1 MVPRSLVPCWT
12 RLFLLPQLL
21 HTIVDEEDKMG
32 LREKLEELRKQ
43 GIQEIK
49 ASADLDHLNDIR
61 VKMLGKKGPLTTV
74 LRGMKD
80 LSKEERPKVGKFAN
94 EIRDELAQALEAKK
108 AELATARLN
117 AKLAAE
123 TLDVTL
129 PGTPTVQGQPHVI
142 QQIID
147 QLVDLFVGMGYQVA
161 VGDEVEQDEYNFERL
176 NLPKDHPARD
186 MQDTFY
192 VTPSVLMRTQTSPMQ
207 ARMMEKHDFANGP
220 LKMISPGKVYRRDTD
235 DATHS
240 HQFHQVEGLVVGEH
254 VTMAD
259 LKGTL
264 EVVAK
269 TLFGDELAVR
279 LRPSYFPFT
288 EPSVEADI
296 TCFNCLG
303 QGCAICKHT
312 GWLEVLG
319 AGMVHPNVLKMSGVD
334 PEVYGG
340 FAFGLGPDRFAMIKY
355 GVEDI
360 RDFYQ
365 NDVRFLNQ
373 FNQKG

>member
-1 MVPRSLVPCWT
+1 
-12 RLFLLPQLL
+12 
-21 HTIVDEEDKMG
+21 MG
-32 LREKLEELRKQ
+32 LREKLEELRQQ
-43 GIQEIK
+43 GLNEI
-49 ASADLDHLNDIR
+49 ANSDDLKNVNDIR
-61 VKMLGKKGPLTTV
+61 VKLLGKKGPITNV
-74 LRGMKD
+74 LRGMRD
-80 LSKEERPKVGKFAN
+80 LSAEERPKVGKFAN
-94 EIRDELAQALEAKK
+94 EVRDELQQALEDKK
-108 AELATARLN
+108 SSLEQALMN
-117 AKLAAE
+117 AKLQSE
-123 TLDVTL
+123 SIDVTL
-129 PGTPTVQGQPHVI
+129 PGTPVAQGQPHVI

-147 QLVDLFVGMGYQVA
+147 QLVDLFIGMGYEVA
-161 VGDEVEQDEYNFERL
+161 VGDEVEQEEYNFEKL
-176 NLPKDHPARD
+176 NLPKNHPARD

-192 VTPSVLMRTQTSPMQ
+192 ITPSVLMRTQTSPMQ
-207 ARMMEKHDFANGP
+207 ARMMEKHDFSQGP

-264 EVVAK
+264 EVVAQN
-269 TLFGDELAVR
+269 LFGDQLKVR

-288 EPSVEADI
+288 EPSVEADV

-303 QGCAICKHT
+303 KGCAICKGT
-312 GWLEVLG
+312 GWIEVLG

-334 PEVYGG
+334 PDVYGG

-365 NDVRFLNQ
+365 NDMRFLTQ
-373 FNQKG
+373 FDQKG

>member
-1 MVPRSLVPCWT
+1 
-12 RLFLLPQLL
+12 
-21 HTIVDEEDKMG
+21 MG
-32 LREKLEELRKQ
+32 LREKLEELRQQ
-43 GIQEIK
+43 GLNEIANSDGLK
-49 ASADLDHLNDIR
+49 NVNDIR
-61 VKMLGKKGPLTTV
+61 VKLLGKKGPITNV
-74 LRGMKD
+74 LRGMRD
-80 LSKEERPKVGKFAN
+80 LSAEERPKVGKFAN
-94 EIRDELAQALEAKK
+94 EVRDELQQALEDKK
-108 AELATARLN
+108 SSLEQALMN
-117 AKLAAE
+117 AKLQSE
-123 TLDVTL
+123 SIDVTL
-129 PGTPTVQGQPHVI
+129 PGTPVAQGQPHVI

-147 QLVDLFVGMGYQVA
+147 QLVDLFIGMGYEVA
-161 VGDEVEQDEYNFERL
+161 VGDEVEQEEYNFEKL

-192 VTPSVLMRTQTSPMQ
+192 ITPSVLMRTQTSPMQ
-207 ARMMEKHDFANGP
+207 ARMMETHDFSKGP

-264 EVVAK
+264 EVVAQN
-269 TLFGDELAVR
+269 LFGDQLKVR

-288 EPSVEADI
+288 EPSVEADV

-303 QGCAICKHT
+303 KGCAICKGN
-312 GWLEVLG
+312 GWIEVLG

-334 PEVYGG
+334 PDVYGG

-365 NDVRFLNQ
+365 NDMRFLTQ
-373 FNQKG
+373 FDQKG

>member
-1 MVPRSLVPCWT
+1 
-12 RLFLLPQLL
+12 
-21 HTIVDEEDKMG
+21 MG
-32 LREKLEELRKQ
+32 LREKLEELRQQ
-43 GIQEIK
+43 GLNEI
-49 ASADLDHLNDIR
+49 ANSDDLKNVNDIR
-61 VKMLGKKGPLTTV
+61 VKLLGKKGPITNV
-74 LRGMKD
+74 LRGMRD
-80 LSKEERPKVGKFAN
+80 LSAEERPKVGKFAN
-94 EIRDELAQALEAKK
+94 EVRDELQQALEDKK
-108 AELATARLN
+108 SSLEQALMN
-117 AKLAAE
+117 AKLQSE
-123 TLDVTL
+123 SIDVTL
-129 PGTPTVQGQPHVI
+129 PGTPVAQGQPHVI

-147 QLVDLFVGMGYQVA
+147 QLVDLFIGMGYEVA
-161 VGDEVEQDEYNFERL
+161 VGDEVEQEEYNFEKL

-192 VTPSVLMRTQTSPMQ
+192 ITPSVLMRTQTSPMQ
-207 ARMMEKHDFANGP
+207 ARMMETHDFSKEP

-264 EVVAK
+264 EVVAQN
-269 TLFGDELAVR
+269 LFGDQLKVR

-288 EPSVEADI
+288 EPSVEADV

-303 QGCAICKHT
+303 KGCAICKGN
-312 GWLEVLG
+312 GWIEVLG

-334 PEVYGG
+334 PDVYGG

-365 NDVRFLNQ
+365 NDMRFLTQ
-373 FNQKG
+373 FDQKG

>member
-1 MVPRSLVPCWT
+1 
-12 RLFLLPQLL
+12 
-21 HTIVDEEDKMG
+21 MG
-32 LREKLEELRKQ
+32 LREKLEELCQQ
-43 GIQEIK
+43 GLNEI
-49 ASADLDHLNDIR
+49 ANSDDLKNVNDIR
-61 VKMLGKKGPLTTV
+61 VKLLGKKGPITNV
-74 LRGMKD
+74 LRGMRD
-80 LSKEERPKVGKFAN
+80 LSAEERPKVGKFAN
-94 EIRDELAQALEAKK
+94 EVRDELQQALEDKK
-108 AELATARLN
+108 SSLEQALMN
-117 AKLAAE
+117 AKLQSE
-123 TLDVTL
+123 SIDVTL
-129 PGTPTVQGQPHVI
+129 PGTPVAQGQPHVI

-147 QLVDLFVGMGYQVA
+147 QLVDLFIGMGYEVA
-161 VGDEVEQDEYNFERL
+161 VGDEVEQEEYNFEKL

-192 VTPSVLMRTQTSPMQ
+192 ITPSVLMRTQTSPMQ
-207 ARMMEKHDFANGP
+207 ARMMETHDFSKGP

-264 EVVAK
+264 EVVAQN
-269 TLFGDELAVR
+269 LFGDQLKVR

-288 EPSVEADI
+288 EPSVEADV

-303 QGCAICKHT
+303 KGCAICKGN
-312 GWLEVLG
+312 GWIEVLG

-334 PEVYGG
+334 PDVYGG

-365 NDVRFLNQ
+365 NDMRFLTQ
-373 FNQKG
+373 FDQKG

>member
-1 MVPRSLVPCWT
+1 
-12 RLFLLPQLL
+12 
-21 HTIVDEEDKMG
+21 MG
-32 LREKLEELRKQ
+32 IKEELEQLQAQ
-43 GIQEIK
+43 GLQEITT
-49 ASADLDHLNDIR
+49 ATDLDQVGQLQVHL
-61 VKMLGKKGPLTTV
+61 LGKKGQLTTI

-80 LSKEERPKVGKFAN
+80 LTKEERPVVGQLAN
-94 EIRDELAQALEAKK
+94 QVRDAFKAALDEKRAALEQA
-108 AELATARLN
+108 ALDAA
-117 AKLAAE
+117 LAAE
-123 TLDVTL
+123 TIDVTL

-147 QLVDLFVGMGYQVA
+147 QLEDLFIGMGYEVA
-161 VGDEVEQDEYNFERL
+161 VGDEVEEEVYNFEKL

-192 VTPSVLMRTQTSPMQ
+192 VTPGILMRTQTSPMQ
-207 ARMMEKHDFANGP
+207 ARMLEQHDFSKGP

-240 HQFHQVEGLVVGEH
+240 HQFHQVEGIVVGEH
-254 VTMAD
+254 VTMGD

-264 EVVAK
+264 EAVAQN
-269 TLFGDELAVR
+269 LFGDQLAVR

-288 EPSVEADI
+288 EPSVEADV
-296 TCFNCLG
+296 TCFNCMG
-303 QGCAICKHT
+303 KGCAICKST
-312 GWLEVLG
+312 GWIEVLG

-334 PEVYGG
+334 PERYGG
-340 FAFGLGPDRFAMIKY
+340 FAFGLGPDRFAMLKY

-365 NDVRFLNQ
+365 NDVRFLTQ
-373 FNQKG
+373 FDQKGQN

>member
-1 MVPRSLVPCWT
+1 
-12 RLFLLPQLL
+12 
-21 HTIVDEEDKMG
+21 MG
-32 LREKLEELRKQ
+32 LREKLEELRQQ
-43 GIQEIK
+43 GLNEI
-49 ASADLDHLNDIR
+49 ANSDDLKNVNDIR
-61 VKMLGKKGPLTTV
+61 VKLLGKKGPITNV
-74 LRGMKD
+74 LRGMRD
-80 LSKEERPKVGKFAN
+80 LCAEERPKVGKFGN
-94 EIRDELAQALEAKK
+94 EVRDELQQALEDKK
-108 AELATARLN
+108 SSLEQALMN
-117 AKLAAE
+117 AKLQSE
-123 TLDVTL
+123 SIDVTL
-129 PGTPTVQGQPHVI
+129 PGTPVAQGQPHVI

-147 QLVDLFVGMGYQVA
+147 QLVDLFIGMGYEVA
-161 VGDEVEQDEYNFERL
+161 VGDEVEQEEYNFEKL

-192 VTPSVLMRTQTSPMQ
+192 ITPSVLMRTQTSPMQ
-207 ARMMEKHDFANGP
+207 ARMMETHDFSKGP

-264 EVVAK
+264 EVVAQN
-269 TLFGDELAVR
+269 LFGDQLKVR

-288 EPSVEADI
+288 EPSVEADV

-303 QGCAICKHT
+303 KGCAICKGN
-312 GWLEVLG
+312 GWIEVLG

-334 PEVYGG
+334 PDVYGG

-365 NDVRFLNQ
+365 NDMRFLTQ
-373 FNQKG
+373 FDQKG

>member
-1 MVPRSLVPCWT
+1 
-12 RLFLLPQLL
+12 
-21 HTIVDEEDKMG
+21 MG
-32 LREKLEELRKQ
+32 LREKLEELRQQ
-43 GIQEIK
+43 GLNEI
-49 ASADLDHLNDIR
+49 ANSDDLKNVNDIR
-61 VKMLGKKGPLTTV
+61 VKLLGKKGPITNV
-74 LRGMKD
+74 LRGMRD
-80 LSKEERPKVGKFAN
+80 LSAEERPKVGKFAN
-94 EIRDELAQALEAKK
+94 EVRDELQQALEDKK
-108 AELATARLN
+108 SSLEQALMN
-117 AKLAAE
+117 AKLQSE
-123 TLDVTL
+123 SIDVTL
-129 PGTPTVQGQPHVI
+129 PGTPVAQGQPHVI

-147 QLVDLFVGMGYQVA
+147 QLVDLFIGMGYEVA
-161 VGDEVEQDEYNFERL
+161 VGDEVEQEEYNFEKL

-192 VTPSVLMRTQTSPMQ
+192 ITPSVLMRTQTSPMQ
-207 ARMMEKHDFANGP
+207 ARMMETHDFSKGP

-264 EVVAK
+264 EVVAQN
-269 TLFGDELAVR
+269 LFGDQLKVR

-288 EPSVEADI
+288 EPSVEADV

-303 QGCAICKHT
+303 KGCAICKRN
-312 GWLEVLG
+312 GWIDVLG
-319 AGMVHPNVLKMSGVD
+319 AAMVHPNVLKMSGVD
-334 PEVYGG
+334 PHVYGG

-360 RDFYQ
+360 RDLYQ
-365 NDVRFLNQ
+365 NDMRFLTQ
-373 FNQKG
+373 FDQKG

>member
-1 MVPRSLVPCWT
+1 MPNWS
-12 RLFLLPQLL
+12 RLRPIWCLN
-21 HTIVDEEDKMG
+21 
-32 LREKLEELRKQ
+32 
-43 GIQEIK
+43 EI
-49 ASADLDHLNDIR
+49 ANSDDLKNVNDIR
-61 VKMLGKKGPLTTV
+61 VKLLGKKGPITNV
-74 LRGMKD
+74 LRGMRD
-80 LSKEERPKVGKFAN
+80 LSAEERPKVGKFSK
-94 EIRDELAQALEAKK
+94 EVRDELQQALEDKK
-108 AELATARLN
+108 SSLEQALMN
-117 AKLAAE
+117 AKLQSE
-123 TLDVTL
+123 SIDVTL
-129 PGTPTVQGQPHVI
+129 PGTPVAQGQPHVI

-147 QLVDLFVGMGYQVA
+147 QLVDLFIGMGYEVA
-161 VGDEVEQDEYNFERL
+161 VGDEVEQEEYNFEKL

-192 VTPSVLMRTQTSPMQ
+192 ITPSVLMRTQTSPMQ
-207 ARMMEKHDFANGP
+207 ARMMETHDFSKGP

-264 EVVAK
+264 EVVAQN
-269 TLFGDELAVR
+269 LFGDQLKVR

-288 EPSVEADI
+288 EPSVEADV

-303 QGCAICKHT
+303 KGCAICKGN
-312 GWLEVLG
+312 GWIEVLG

-334 PEVYGG
+334 PDVYGG

-365 NDVRFLNQ
+365 NDMRFLTQ
-373 FNQKG
+373 FDQKG

>member
-1 MVPRSLVPCWT
+1 
-12 RLFLLPQLL
+12 
-21 HTIVDEEDKMG
+21 MG

-49 ASADLDHLNDIR
+49 ASADLEHLNDIR

-240 HQFHQVEGLVVGEH
+240 HQFHQVEGLVVGEY

>member
-1 MVPRSLVPCWT
+1 
-12 RLFLLPQLL
+12 
-21 HTIVDEEDKMG
+21 MG
-32 LREKLEELRKQ
+32 LREKLEELRQQ
-43 GIQEIK
+43 GLNEI
-49 ASADLDHLNDIR
+49 ANSDDLKNVNDIR
-61 VKMLGKKGPLTTV
+61 VKLLGKKGPITNV
-74 LRGMKD
+74 LRGMRD
-80 LSKEERPKVGKFAN
+80 LSAEERPKVGKFAN
-94 EIRDELAQALEAKK
+94 EVRDELRQALEDKK
-108 AELATARLN
+108 SSLEQALMN
-117 AKLAAE
+117 AKLQSE
-123 TLDVTL
+123 SIDVTL
-129 PGTPTVQGQPHVI
+129 PGTPVAQGQPHVI

-147 QLVDLFVGMGYQVA
+147 QLVDLFIGMGYEVA
-161 VGDEVEQDEYNFERL
+161 VGDEVEQEEYNFEKL

-192 VTPSVLMRTQTSPMQ
+192 ITPSVLMRTQTSPMQ
-207 ARMMEKHDFANGP
+207 ARMMETHDFSKGP

-264 EVVAK
+264 EVVAQN
-269 TLFGDELAVR
+269 LFGDQLKVR

-288 EPSVEADI
+288 EPSVEADV

-303 QGCAICKHT
+303 KGCAICKGN
-312 GWLEVLG
+312 GWIEVLG
-319 AGMVHPNVLKMSGVD
+319 AGMVHPNVLRMSGVD
-334 PEVYGG
+334 PDVYGG

-365 NDVRFLNQ
+365 NDMRFLTQ
-373 FNQKG
+373 FDQKG

>member
-1 MVPRSLVPCWT
+1 MSLKD
-12 RLFLLPQLL
+12 QL
-21 HTIVDEEDKMG
+21 T
-32 LREKLEELRKQ
+32 ELRAQ
-43 GIQEIK
+43 ALEAIQNSTDDQAINE
-49 ASADLDHLNDIR
+49 AR
-61 VKMLGKKGPLTTV
+61 VKFLGKKGPITAV

-80 LSKEERPKVGKFAN
+80 LSKEERPKVGQFAN
-94 EIRDELAQALEAKK
+94 EIRDQIQVALDEKRSAIEA
-108 AELATARLN
+108 ARLN
-117 AKLAAE
+117 QQLASE

-129 PGTPTVQGQPHVI
+129 PGRPAIQGQPHVI

-147 QLVDLFVGMGYQVA
+147 QIIDLFVGMGYEVA
-161 VGDEVEQDEYNFERL
+161 TGHEVEEEVYNFEKL

-192 VTPSVLMRTQTSPMQ
+192 ITPSILMRTQTSPMQ
-207 ARMMEKHDFANGP
+207 ARMMEKHDFSRGP

-240 HQFHQVEGLVVGEH
+240 HQFHQVEGIVIGEH
-254 VTMAD
+254 ITMAD

-264 EVVAK
+264 EAVAQN
-269 TLFGDELAVR
+269 LFGDELSVR

-296 TCFNCLG
+296 TCFNCHG
-303 QGCAICKHT
+303 QGCSICKQT
-312 GWLEVLG
+312 GWIEALG

-340 FAFGLGPDRFAMIKY
+340 FAFGLGPDRFTMLKY

-360 RDFYQ
+360 RNFYL
-365 NDVRFLNQ
+365 NDMRFLTQ
-373 FNQKG
+373 FDQKG

>member
-1 MVPRSLVPCWT
+1 
-12 RLFLLPQLL
+12 
-21 HTIVDEEDKMG
+21 MG
-32 LREKLEELRKQ
+32 LREKLEELRQQ
-43 GIQEIK
+43 GLNEI
-49 ASADLDHLNDIR
+49 ANSDDLKNVNDIR
-61 VKMLGKKGPLTTV
+61 VKLLDKKGPITNV
-74 LRGMKD
+74 LRGMRD
-80 LSKEERPKVGKFAN
+80 LSAEERPKVGKFAN
-94 EIRDELAQALEAKK
+94 EVRDELQQALEDKK
-108 AELATARLN
+108 SSLEQALMN
-117 AKLAAE
+117 AKLQSE
-123 TLDVTL
+123 SIDVTL
-129 PGTPTVQGQPHVI
+129 PGTPVAQGQPHVI

-147 QLVDLFVGMGYQVA
+147 QLVDLFIGMGYEVA
-161 VGDEVEQDEYNFERL
+161 VGDEVEQEEYNFEKL

-192 VTPSVLMRTQTSPMQ
+192 ITPSVLMRTQTSPMQ
-207 ARMMEKHDFANGP
+207 ARMMETHDFSKGP

-264 EVVAK
+264 EVVAQN
-269 TLFGDELAVR
+269 LFGDQLKVR

-288 EPSVEADI
+288 EPSVEADV

-303 QGCAICKHT
+303 KGCAICKGN
-312 GWLEVLG
+312 GWIEVLG

-334 PEVYGG
+334 PDVYGG

-365 NDVRFLNQ
+365 NDMRFLTQ
-373 FNQKG
+373 FDQKG

>member
-1 MVPRSLVPCWT
+1 
-12 RLFLLPQLL
+12 
-21 HTIVDEEDKMG
+21 MG
-32 LREKLEELRKQ
+32 LREKLEELRQQ
-43 GIQEIK
+43 GLNEI
-49 ASADLDHLNDIR
+49 ANSDDLKNVNDIR
-61 VKMLGKKGPLTTV
+61 VKLLGKKGPITNV
-74 LRGMKD
+74 LRGMRD
-80 LSKEERPKVGKFAN
+80 LSAEERPKVGKFAN
-94 EIRDELAQALEAKK
+94 EVRDELQQALEDKK
-108 AELATARLN
+108 SSLEQALMN
-117 AKLAAE
+117 AKLQSE
-123 TLDVTL
+123 SIDVTL
-129 PGTPTVQGQPHVI
+129 PGTPVAQGQPHVI

-147 QLVDLFVGMGYQVA
+147 QLVDLFIGMGYEVA
-161 VGDEVEQDEYNFERL
+161 VGDEVEQEEYNFEKL

-192 VTPSVLMRTQTSPMQ
+192 ITPSVLMRTQTSPMQ
-207 ARMMEKHDFANGP
+207 ARMMETHDFSKGP

-235 DATHS
+235 DVTHS

-264 EVVAK
+264 EVVAQN
-269 TLFGDELAVR
+269 LFGDQLKVR

-288 EPSVEADI
+288 EPSVEADV

-303 QGCAICKHT
+303 KGCAICKGN
-312 GWLEVLG
+312 GWIEVLG

-334 PEVYGG
+334 PDVYGG

-365 NDVRFLNQ
+365 NDMRFLTQ
-373 FNQKG
+373 FDQKG

>member
-1 MVPRSLVPCWT
+1 
-12 RLFLLPQLL
+12 
-21 HTIVDEEDKMG
+21 MG

>member
-1 MVPRSLVPCWT
+1 
-12 RLFLLPQLL
+12 
-21 HTIVDEEDKMG
+21 MG
-32 LREKLEELRKQ
+32 LREKLEELRQQ
-43 GIQEIK
+43 GLNEI
-49 ASADLDHLNDIR
+49 ANSDDLKNVNDIR
-61 VKMLGKKGPLTTV
+61 IKLLGKKGPITNV
-74 LRGMKD
+74 LRGMRD
-80 LSKEERPKVGKFAN
+80 LSAEERPKVGKFAN
-94 EIRDELAQALEAKK
+94 EVRDELQQALEDKK
-108 AELATARLN
+108 SSLEQALMN
-117 AKLAAE
+117 AKLQSE
-123 TLDVTL
+123 SIDVTL
-129 PGTPTVQGQPHVI
+129 PGTPVAQGQPHVI

-147 QLVDLFVGMGYQVA
+147 QLVDLFIGMGYEVA
-161 VGDEVEQDEYNFERL
+161 VGDEVEQEEYNFEKL

-192 VTPSVLMRTQTSPMQ
+192 ITPSVLMRTQTSPMQ
-207 ARMMEKHDFANGP
+207 ARMMETHDFSKGP

-264 EVVAK
+264 EVVAQN
-269 TLFGDELAVR
+269 LFGDQLKVR

-288 EPSVEADI
+288 EPSVEADV

-303 QGCAICKHT
+303 KGCAICKGN
-312 GWLEVLG
+312 GWIEVLG

-334 PEVYGG
+334 PDVYGG

-365 NDVRFLNQ
+365 NDMRFLTQ
-373 FNQKG
+373 FDQKG

>member
-1 MVPRSLVPCWT
+1 
-12 RLFLLPQLL
+12 
-21 HTIVDEEDKMG
+21 MG
-32 LREKLEELRKQ
+32 LREKLEELRQQ
-43 GIQEIK
+43 GLNEI
-49 ASADLDHLNDIR
+49 ANSDDLKNVNDIR
-61 VKMLGKKGPLTTV
+61 VKLLGKKGPITNV
-74 LRGMKD
+74 LRGMRD
-80 LSKEERPKVGKFAN
+80 LSAEERPKVGKFAN
-94 EIRDELAQALEAKK
+94 EVRDELQQALEDKK
-108 AELATARLN
+108 SSLEQALMN
-117 AKLAAE
+117 AKLQSE
-123 TLDVTL
+123 SIDVTL
-129 PGTPTVQGQPHVI
+129 PGTPVAQGQPHVI

-147 QLVDLFVGMGYQVA
+147 QLVDLFIGMGYEVA
-161 VGDEVEQDEYNFERL
+161 VGDEVEQEEYNFEKL

-192 VTPSVLMRTQTSPMQ
+192 ITPSVLMRTQTSPMQ
-207 ARMMEKHDFANGP
+207 ARMMETHDFSKGP

-264 EVVAK
+264 EVVAQN
-269 TLFGDELAVR
+269 LFGDQLKVR

-288 EPSVEADI
+288 EPSVEADV

-303 QGCAICKHT
+303 KGCAICKGN
-312 GWLEVLG
+312 GWIEVLG

-334 PEVYGG
+334 PDVYGG

-355 GVEDI
+355 GVEDM
-360 RDFYQ
+360 
-365 NDVRFLNQ
+365 RFLTQ
-373 FNQKG
+373 FDQKG

>member
-1 MVPRSLVPCWT
+1 
-12 RLFLLPQLL
+12 
-21 HTIVDEEDKMG
+21 MG
-32 LREKLEELRKQ
+32 LREKLEELRQQ
-43 GIQEIK
+43 GLNEI
-49 ASADLDHLNDIR
+49 ANSDDLKNVNNIR
-61 VKMLGKKGPLTTV
+61 VKLLGKKGPITNV
-74 LRGMKD
+74 LRGMRD
-80 LSKEERPKVGKFAN
+80 LSAEERPKVGKFAN
-94 EIRDELAQALEAKK
+94 EVRDELQQALEDKK
-108 AELATARLN
+108 SSLEQALMN
-117 AKLAAE
+117 AKLQSE
-123 TLDVTL
+123 SIDVTL
-129 PGTPTVQGQPHVI
+129 PGTPVAQGQPHVI

-147 QLVDLFVGMGYQVA
+147 QLVDLFIGMGYEVA
-161 VGDEVEQDEYNFERL
+161 VGDEVEQEEYNFEKL

-192 VTPSVLMRTQTSPMQ
+192 IKPSVLMRTQTSPMQ
-207 ARMMEKHDFANGP
+207 ARMMETHDFSKGP

-264 EVVAK
+264 EVVAQN
-269 TLFGDELAVR
+269 LFGDQLKVR

-288 EPSVEADI
+288 EPSVEADV

-303 QGCAICKHT
+303 KGCAICKGN
-312 GWLEVLG
+312 GWIEVLG

-334 PEVYGG
+334 PDVYGG

-365 NDVRFLNQ
+365 NDMRFLTQ
-373 FNQKG
+373 FDQKG

>member
-1 MVPRSLVPCWT
+1 
-12 RLFLLPQLL
+12 
-21 HTIVDEEDKMG
+21 MG
-32 LREKLEELRKQ
+32 LREKLEELRQQ
-43 GIQEIK
+43 GLNEI
-49 ASADLDHLNDIR
+49 ANSDDLKNVNDIR
-61 VKMLGKKGPLTTV
+61 VKLLGKKGPITNV
-74 LRGMKD
+74 LRGMRD
-80 LSKEERPKVGKFAN
+80 LSAEERPKVGKFAN
-94 EIRDELAQALEAKK
+94 EVRDELQQALEDKK
-108 AELATARLN
+108 SSLEQALMN
-117 AKLAAE
+117 AKLQSE
-123 TLDVTL
+123 SIDVTL
-129 PGTPTVQGQPHVI
+129 PGTPVAQGQPHVI

-147 QLVDLFVGMGYQVA
+147 QLVDLFIGMGYEVA
-161 VGDEVEQDEYNFERL
+161 VGDEVEQEEYNFEKL

-192 VTPSVLMRTQTSPMQ
+192 ITPLVLMRTQTSPMQ
-207 ARMMEKHDFANGP
+207 ARMMETHDFSKGP

-264 EVVAK
+264 EVVAQN
-269 TLFGDELAVR
+269 LFGDQLKVR

-288 EPSVEADI
+288 EPSVEADV

-303 QGCAICKHT
+303 KGCAICKGN
-312 GWLEVLG
+312 GWIEVLG

-334 PEVYGG
+334 PDVYGG

-365 NDVRFLNQ
+365 NDMRFLTQ
-373 FNQKG
+373 FDQKG

>member
-1 MVPRSLVPCWT
+1 
-12 RLFLLPQLL
+12 
-21 HTIVDEEDKMG
+21 MG
-32 LREKLEELRKQ
+32 LREKLEELRQQ
-43 GIQEIK
+43 GLNEI
-49 ASADLDHLNDIR
+49 ANSDDLKNVNDIR
-61 VKMLGKKGPLTTV
+61 VKLLGKKGPITNV
-74 LRGMKD
+74 LRGMRD
-80 LSKEERPKVGKFAN
+80 LSAEERPKVGKFAN
-94 EIRDELAQALEAKK
+94 EVRDELQQALEDKK
-108 AELATARLN
+108 SSLEQALMN
-117 AKLAAE
+117 AKLQSE
-123 TLDVTL
+123 SIDVTL
-129 PGTPTVQGQPHVI
+129 PGTPVAQGQPHVI

-147 QLVDLFVGMGYQVA
+147 QLVDLFIGMGYEVA
-161 VGDEVEQDEYNFERL
+161 VGDEVEQEEYNFEKL

-192 VTPSVLMRTQTSPMQ
+192 ITPSVLMRTQTSPMQ
-207 ARMMEKHDFANGP
+207 ARMMETHDFSKGP

-264 EVVAK
+264 EVVARN
-269 TLFGDELAVR
+269 LFGDQLKVR

-288 EPSVEADI
+288 EPSVEADV

-303 QGCAICKHT
+303 KGCAICKGN
-312 GWLEVLG
+312 GWIEVLG

-334 PEVYGG
+334 PDVYGG

-365 NDVRFLNQ
+365 NDMRFLTQ
-373 FNQKG
+373 FDQKG